1 MSGVEN
7 VTLEMAAD
15 DHSLFYYVQSLVGA
29 IDWGTKCERS
39 RRVWEPTY
47 TLIYEDASLPYV
59 TKFSQISSDYSKVPP
74 AVNECLEV
82 IGLLSRI
89 GERFPDAQLSP
100 QVFISD
106 KLTQKLTQELSDAL
120 VVAARAMPD
129 WCERLIYTYPCL
141 FSAETKNMYMQ
152 ATAFGVSRTIV
163 WLQSRRDAALDR
175 ARGAAQSATSSAS
188 RPHDRYQEYRVGRLK
203 HERIKVTRS
212 EEHLLEQ
219 AIRVMK
225 FHADR
230 KAVLE
235 IEYVGEEG
243 TGLGPTLDFY
253 VRRAG
258 GLFPAP
264 LPPHTDEVR
273 RASEMFRVLGIFMA
287 KVLQDG
293 RLVDLPLARP
303 FLKLIVSP
311 HLSEA
316 EEPSLDRILSLDDF
330 EEVHPVKGG
339 FLKELRALAQRK
351 RAIENEPMLDR
362 EAKRRKIDELKLC
375 IHGTRCR
382 VEDLAL
388 NFTVNPPSSV
398 FDYEEM
404 ELVEGGAD
412 MDVTMDNVEL
422 YVQKC
427 ADFYL
432 NTGIVNQM
440 RAFRDGFDRVFG
452 LRALRSY
459 SPEEVQRLLSG
470 EQCPEWTREDV
481 LNYTEPKL
489 GYTKDSPGFLR
500 FVDVMVE

>member
-1 MSGVEN
+1 MIDANGPSLEVEELLDELNWKQLSQLMGGGIESRTREARAVNRQTLRNWDDELVLKCTFQALIPAFDPRPGRTNVNQTQDVELPAVVHDSAQTKSVATEEASLRLFVRGPNMNGIEN
-7 VTLEMAAD
+7 VTVEMD
-15 DHSLFYYVQSLVGA
+15 NDENSIFFSG
-29 IDWGTKCERS
+29 GK
-39 RRVWEPTY
+39 
-47 TLIYEDASLPYV
+47 LPYCV
-59 TKFSQISSDYSKVPP
+59 LSLMKLAFIYLLFV
-74 AVNECLEV
+74 AV
-82 IGLLSRI
+82 
-89 GERFPDAQLSP
+89 
-100 QVFISD
+100 
-106 KLTQKLTQELSDAL
+106 
-120 VVAARAMPD
+120 
-129 WCERLIYTYPCL
+129 
-141 FSAETKNMYMQ
+141 NMYMQ

-175 ARGAAQSATSSAS
+175 VRGAAQSSASSAT

-203 HERIKVTRS
+203 HERIKVVTRS

-235 IEYVGEEG
+235 IEYNGEEG
-243 TGLGPTLDFY
+243 TGLGPTLEFYALVSVAAELQRKVLAIWLCDDMDEHQLKMEERELDLGEGKKPPGFY

-273 RASEMFRVLGIFMA
+273 RASEMFRILGIFLA
-287 KVLQDG
+287 KVCINVLQDG

-303 FLKLIVSP
+303 FLKLLVSQ

-316 EEPSLDRILSLDDF
+316 DEPTLDRVLSLDDF

-362 EAKRRKIDELKLC
+362 DAKRRKIDELKLC

-388 NFTVNPPSSV
+388 NFTFLIFHCN
-398 FDYEEM
+398 
-404 ELVEGGAD
+404 LR
-412 MDVTMDNVEL
+412 
-422 YVQKC
+422 C
-427 ADFYL
+427 
-432 NTGIVNQM
+432 
-440 RAFRDGFDRVFG
+440 G
-452 LRALRSY
+452 LA
-459 SPEEVQRLLSG
+459 
-470 EQCPEWTREDV
+470 C
-481 LNYTEPKL
+481 
-489 GYTKDSPGFLR
+489 FII
-500 FVDVMVE
+500 